1 MAGGPGMRL
10 FGAEE
15 RDAVLDVLSTLELSR
30 YRFDNAD
37 ETCAQSHTYRF
48 ERNLEELLGIRH
60 CLGMNSCTSA
70 LLTGLWA
77 TGIGP
82 GDEVIVPGYTFV
94 ASMAAVAYTG
104 AKPVLAEIDD
114 SLTLDPEDVASRI
127 TPRTRAILCVHMLGM
142 PCDMAGVMKVAVEH
156 GLMVFEDCA
165 QACGGMFR
173 GRSLGSFGRFGATS
187 LNVFKT
193 FTAGDGG
200 VFFTH
205 DSDLYHSAFAIH
217 DHGSKP
223 GRLGVV
229 DAESLLG
236 LNFRMHEMT
245 GALAG
250 AQLAK
255 LPSNLARLRQ
265 RKVALAEALGNLPG
279 ARLIES
285 HDPEGECGTVLAIR
299 FEAADHAAETA
310 EKLGIRR
317 LEESGKHNYRNIPQL
332 GHLAVPRAISAT
344 RAGHHVVGVASLPH
358 TDDILG
364 RTLIV
369 GIGLNDSYLG
379 AGLTLDPDVGGNGLM
394 SFAEGIR
401 SAIERTS

>member
-1 MAGGPGMRL
+1 MRL
-10 FGAEE
+10 FGTEE

-30 YRFDNAD
+30 YRFDDVD

-48 ERNLEELLGIRH
+48 ERRLEELLGIRH

-94 ASMAAVAYTG
+94 ASMAAIAYTG
-104 AKPVLAEIDD
+104 ATPVLAEIDD
-114 SLTLDPEDVASRI
+114 RLMLDPKDIAARI
-127 TPRTRAILCVHMLGM
+127 TPRTKAILCVHMLGM
-142 PCDMAGVMKVAVEH
+142 PCDMAGAMEVAAEH

-200 VFFTH
+200 VFFTN
-205 DSDLYHSAFAIH
+205 DSDLHDSAFAIH

-223 GRLGVV
+223 GRLGVA

-255 LPSNLARLRQ
+255 LPNNLARLRQ
-265 RKVALAEALGNLPG
+265 RKAALAEALGDLPR
-279 ARLIES
+279 ARVIES
-285 HDPEGECGTVLAIR
+285 HDPAGECGTVLAIR
-299 FEAADHAAETA
+299 FDNAAQTA
-310 EKLGIRR
+310 EVAEALAIRR
-317 LEESGKHNYRNIPQL
+317 LDESGKHNYRNIPQL
-332 GHLAVPRAISAT
+332 AQLAVPRAISAT
-344 RAGHHVVGVASLPH
+344 RIGDHATGMADLPR

-364 RTLIV
+364 RTLII

-379 AGLTLDPDVGGNGLM
+379 AGLTLDPELGGNGLL

-401 SAIERTS
+401 AAIERTS